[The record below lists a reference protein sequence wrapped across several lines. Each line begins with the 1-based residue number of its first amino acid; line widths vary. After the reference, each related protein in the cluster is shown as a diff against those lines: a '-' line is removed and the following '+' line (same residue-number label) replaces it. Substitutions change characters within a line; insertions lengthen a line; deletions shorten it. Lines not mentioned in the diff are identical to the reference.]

1 MKLSQLVAAI
11 GHTCED
17 ETDITALTCDSRTVT
32 PGTLFV
38 AIPGAQSDGVQY
50 IDQAVTQGAA
60 AVVSPV
66 PLACP
71 IPLFVVPDCRIALA
85 YLAAAFY
92 GYPARALTLIGIT
105 GTKGKTT
112 TAHMVRDILLSAGHP
127 TGMIGTMGAYVGRE
141 KWADCPN
148 TTPEPLLL
156 HRLLREMVEQ
166 GCTHVVMEVSSQAMK
181 HHRVAGL
188 TFAGGVFLNLS
199 PDHIGPGEHAD
210 YAEYAACKAAFFAQ
224 CTMASGNG
232 EDMAWPQMAAQLPP
246 DAPIT
251 TFGFAPHCDVQGV
264 TVAPLES
271 PTALG
276 TRFTIRGWDAPVDIP
291 LPGRHHVQD
300 ALAAVALCR
309 QLGLPEQAI
318 RLGLAQAKVP
328 GRAQVFPN
336 DRGIRV
342 VVDYAHNAASFR
354 AILSCLHCYPHGK
367 IIVVFGA
374 GGNRPPMR
382 RLDMAQV
389 AAELADY
396 AVVTTDNPRWE
407 PVEEICRQITQ
418 ALGRQIPWEVIYDR
432 REAIRQ
438 ALDLAQPGDMVALL
452 GKGHETYIETCGV
465 REHFSEWEVLEEYFH
480 TAL

>member
-1 MKLSQLVAAI
+1 MKFSHLLAAI
-11 GHTCED
+11 GHSCD
-17 ETDITALTCDSRTVT
+17 QDVDITALTCDSRTVT
-32 PGTLFV
+32 PGALFV
-38 AIPGAQSDGVQY
+38 AICGAHTDGTQY
-50 IDQAVTQGAA
+50 IQQAVAQGAA
-60 AVVSPV
+60 AIVSPV
-66 PLACP
+66 ALTCAV
-71 IPLFVVPDCRIALA
+71 PLFVVEDPRSALA
-85 YLAAAFY
+85 HLAAAFY
-92 GYPARALTLIGIT
+92 GHPAKSLTLIGIT

-112 TAHMVRDILLSAGHP
+112 AAHMVRDILLSAGYS

-141 KWADCPN
+141 KWEDCPN

-156 HRLLREMVEQ
+156 HRLLHDMVEQ

-181 HHRVAGL
+181 HHRLAGL

-210 YAEYAACKAAFFAQ
+210 YAEYTACKAAFFAQ
-224 CTMASGNG
+224 CALGVGNG

-246 DAPIT
+246 ETPIT
-251 TFGFAPHCDVQGV
+251 TFGFAPNCDVQGV
-264 TVAPLES
+264 TVAPQER
-271 PTALG
+271 PDALG
-276 TRFTIRGWDAPVDIP
+276 TRFTIAEWDAPVDIP

-300 ALAAVALCR
+300 ALAAAALCG
-309 QLGLPEQAI
+309 QLGLTQAVI
-318 RLGLAQAKVP
+318 RQGLAQATVP
-328 GRAQVFPN
+328 GRAQVYPN
-336 DRGIRV
+336 DRGVRV
-342 VVDYAHNAASFR
+342 IVDYAHNAASFR

-396 AVVTTDNPRWE
+396 AIVTTDNPRWE
-407 PVEEICRQITQ
+407 PVEDICRPITQ
-418 ALGRQIPWEVIYDR
+418 ALGRQIPWQVIYDR
-432 REAIRQ
+432 KEAIFQ
-438 ALDLAQPGDMVALL
+438 ALDLAQRGDMVALL

-480 TAL
+480 S

>member
-1 MKLSQLVAAI
+1 MKLSQLLSSI
-11 GHTCED
+11 GHSSGAEM
-17 ETDITALTCDSRTVT
+17 DITALTCDSRTVI
-32 PGTLFV
+32 PGALFV
-38 AIPGAQSDGVQY
+38 AIPGTHADGVKY
-50 IDQAVTQGAA
+50 ISQAVAQGAA

-66 PLACP
+66 SLPCSV
-71 IPLFVVPDCRIALA
+71 PLFVVENPRQALA
-85 YLAAAFY
+85 HLAAAFY
-92 GYPARALTLIGIT
+92 GHPAKGLTLIGIT

-112 TAHMVRDILLSAGHP
+112 TAHMVRDILLCAGYP

-141 KWADCPN
+141 KWANCPN

-156 HRLLREMVEQ
+156 HRLLHDMVEQ

-181 HHRVAGL
+181 HHRLAGL
-188 TFAGGVFLNLS
+188 TFAAGVVLNIS

-210 YAEYAACKAAFFAQ
+210 YAEYTACKAAFFAQ
-224 CTMASGNG
+224 CAAAVGNG
-232 EDMAWPQMAAQLPP
+232 EDMAWPQMAPQLPP
-246 DAPIT
+246 EAPVT
-251 TFGFAPHCDVQGV
+251 TFGFSPSCGVQGV
-264 TVAPLES
+264 TVAPVETS
-271 PTALG
+271 TALG
-276 TRFTIRGWDAPVDIP
+276 SRFTVAGCDTPYTIS

-300 ALAAVALCR
+300 ALAAVAVCR
-309 QLGLPEQAI
+309 QLSLPEEAI
-318 RLGLAQAKVP
+318 RQGLEHATVP

-396 AVVTTDNPRWE
+396 AMVTTDNPRWE
-407 PVEEICRQITQ
+407 PVEDICRQITQ
-418 ALGRQIPWEVIYDR
+418 ALGRQIPWEVLYDR
-432 REAIRQ
+432 REAIRH

-452 GKGHETYIETCGV
+452 GKGHEGYIETCGR
-465 REHFSEWEVLEEYFH
+465 REPFSEWAVLEEYFH
-480 TAL
+480 TSL

>member
-1 MKLSQLVAAI
+1 MKLAPLLAVL
-11 GHTCED
+11 GHSCD
-17 ETDITALTCDSRTVT
+17 QDVDISSLSCDSRTVT
-32 PGTLFV
+32 PGALFV
-38 AIPGAQSDGVQY
+38 AIPGEHADGTQY
-50 IDQAVTQGAA
+50 IPQAVDRGAA

-66 PLACP
+66 SLPCSV
-71 IPLFVVPDCRIALA
+71 PLFVVEEPRDALA
-85 YLAAAFY
+85 HLAAAFY
-92 GYPARALTLIGIT
+92 GHPAKSLALIGIT

-112 TAHMVRDILLSAGHP
+112 TAHMVRDILLAAGH
-127 TGMIGTMGAYVGRE
+127 TAGMIGTMGAYIGRD

-148 TTPEPLLL
+148 TTPDPLLL
-156 HRLLREMVEQ
+156 HQLLSDMVAQ

-188 TFAGGVFLNLS
+188 TFAAGVFLNLS

-224 CTMASGNG
+224 CAGAVGNG

-246 DAPIT
+246 EAPVA
-251 TFGFAPHCDVQGV
+251 TFGFSPTCGVQGV
-264 TVAPLES
+264 TVAPIEAPS
-271 PTALG
+271 ALG
-276 TRFTIRGWDAPVDIP
+276 SRFTVAGCDTPYTIP

-300 ALAAVALCR
+300 ALAAVAVCR
-309 QLGLPEQAI
+309 QLGLPEEAI
-318 RLGLAQAKVP
+318 RQGLEGAAVP

-336 DRGIRV
+336 HRGIRV

-354 AILSCLHCYPHGK
+354 AILSCLHCYPHGN

-389 AAELADY
+389 AAELADC
-396 AVVTTDNPRWE
+396 AIVTTDNPRWE
-407 PVEEICRQITQ
+407 PVEDICRSITQ

-432 REAIRQ
+432 REAIFR

-452 GKGHETYIETCGV
+452 GKGHEGYIETCGL
-465 REHFSEWEVLEEYFH
+465 RLPFSEWAVLEEYFH
-480 TAL
+480 RQP

>member
-1 MKLSQLVAAI
+1 MKLAHLLSVL
-11 GHTCED
+11 GHSCHQD
-17 ETDITALTCDSRTVT
+17 VDISALTCDSRTVT
-32 PGTLFV
+32 PGSLFV

-50 IDQAVTQGAA
+50 IDQAVALGAA

-71 IPLFVVPDCRIALA
+71 VPLVVVPDTRIALA
-85 YLAAAFY
+85 HLAAAFY
-92 GYPARALTLIGIT
+92 GYPAKGLTLIGIT

-112 TAHMVRDILLSAGHP
+112 TAHMLRDILLSAGHP
-127 TGMIGTMGAYVGRE
+127 TGMIGTMGAYMGHQ

-156 HRLLREMVEQ
+156 HRLLHDMVEQ

-181 HHRVAGL
+181 QHRVAGL
-188 TFAGGVFLNLS
+188 TFAAGVFLNLS
-199 PDHIGPGEHAD
+199 PDHIGPGEHRD
-210 YAEYAACKAAFFAQ
+210 YGEYTACKAAFFAQ
-224 CTMASGNG
+224 CALGVGNG

-246 DAPIT
+246 EALVS
-251 TFGFAPHCDVQGV
+251 TFGFSPTCHVQGL
-264 TVAPLES
+264 TVAPMES
-271 PTALG
+271 SSALG
-276 TRFTIRGWDAPVDIP
+276 SRFTVAGCDIPYTIP

-300 ALAAVALCR
+300 ALAAVAVCR
-309 QLGLPEQAI
+309 QLGLPEEAI
-318 RLGLAQAKVP
+318 RQGLAQATVP
-328 GRAQVFPN
+328 GRAQMFPN

-342 VVDYAHNAASFR
+342 IVDYAHNAASFR
-354 AILSCLHCYPHGK
+354 AILSCLHGYPHRK

-407 PVEEICRQITQ
+407 PVEDICRSITQ
-418 ALGRQIPWEVIYDR
+418 ALGRQIPWEVVYDR
-432 REAIRQ
+432 REAIRH
-438 ALDLAQPGDMVALL
+438 ALDMAQEGDMVALL
-452 GKGHETYIETCGV
+452 GKGHESYIETCGV
-465 REHFSEWEVLEEYFH
+465 REPFSEWAVLEEYFH
-480 TAL
+480 NPR

>member
-1 MKLSQLVAAI
+1 MKLSQLLAAI
-11 GHTCED
+11 GHTCEAQV
-17 ETDITALTCDSRTVT
+17 EITALTCDSRTVT
-32 PGTLFV
+32 PGALFV
-38 AIPGAQSDGVQY
+38 AICGEHTDGTQY
-50 IDQAVTQGAA
+50 IQQAVAQGAA

-66 PLACP
+66 PLTVP
-71 IPLFVVPDCRIALA
+71 VPLFVVDDPREALA
-85 YLAAAFY
+85 RLAAAFY
-92 GYPARALTLIGIT
+92 GYPAKSLTLLGIT

-112 TAHMVRDILLSAGHP
+112 TAHMVRDILRAAGHP
-127 TGMIGTMGAYVGRE
+127 TGMIGTMGAYVGKE

-148 TTPEPLLL
+148 TTPDPLLL
-156 HRLLREMVEQ
+156 HRLLRDMADQ

-181 HHRVAGL
+181 HHRLAGL
-188 TFAGGVFLNLS
+188 TFAAGVFLNLS

-210 YAEYAACKAAFFAQ
+210 YAEYTACKASFFAQ
-224 CTMASGNG
+224 CAGAVGNG
-232 EDMAWPQMAAQLPP
+232 EDMAWPQMSAQLPP
-246 DAPIT
+246 DAPVT
-251 TFGFAPHCDVQGV
+251 TFGFAPHCDVQGLTV
-264 TVAPLES
+264 TPVAT

-276 TRFTIRGWDAPVDIP
+276 TRFTVSGWDTPLDIS

-309 QLGLPEQAI
+309 SLGLSENVI
-318 RLGLAQAKVP
+318 RQGLAQAAVP

-354 AILSCLHCYPHGK
+354 AILSSLHCYPHGN
-367 IIVVFGA
+367 ILVVFGA

-382 RLDMAQV
+382 RMDMAQV

-396 AVVTTDNPRWE
+396 AIVTTDNPRWE
-407 PVEEICRQITQ
+407 PVEDICRPITQ

-432 REAIRQ
+432 KAAIFR

-480 TAL
+480 NQS

>member
-1 MKLSQLVAAI
+1 MKLSQLLAAI

-17 ETDITALTCDSRTVT
+17 EVDISTLTCDSRTVT
-32 PGTLFV
+32 PGALFV
-38 AIPGAQSDGVQY
+38 AIPGTHTDGVQY
-50 IDQAVTQGAA
+50 IDQAVAQGAA

-66 PLACP
+66 SRPCP
-71 IPLFVVPDCRIALA
+71 VPLFVVEDPRTALA
-85 YLAAAFY
+85 HLAAAFY
-92 GYPARALTLIGIT
+92 DYPAKGLTLMGIT

-112 TAHMVRDILLSAGHP
+112 TAHMVRDILLAAGHP
-127 TGMIGTMGAYVGRE
+127 TGMIGTMGAYVGKA

-156 HRLLREMVEQ
+156 HRLLRDMADQ

-181 HHRVAGL
+181 HHRLAGL

-210 YAEYAACKAAFFAQ
+210 YAEYAACKAAFFSQ
-224 CTMASGNG
+224 CAMASGNG

-246 DAPIT
+246 NAPT
-251 TFGFAPHCDVQGV
+251 ATFGFSPGCDVQAAG
-264 TVAPLES
+264 VAPEET
-271 PTALG
+271 PEALC
-276 TRFTIRGWDAPVDIP
+276 TRFTLAGEEEPYSIP

-309 QLGLPEQAI
+309 QLGLPEGAI
-318 RLGLAQAKVP
+318 RRGLEGAKVP
-328 GRAQVFPN
+328 GRAQVFLN
-336 DRGIRV
+336 DRGVRA

-367 IIVVFGA
+367 IFVVFGA

-432 REAIRQ
+432 KAAIFR

-465 REHFSEWEVLEEYFH
+465 REPFSEWEVLEEYFH
-480 TAL
+480 THL

>member
-1 MKLSQLVAAI
+1 MKLSHLLAAI
-11 GHTCED
+11 GHSCD
-17 ETDITALTCDSRTVT
+17 QDVDISALTCDSRTVT
-32 PGTLFV
+32 PGALFV
-38 AIPGAQSDGVQY
+38 AICGAHTDGTQY
-50 IDQAVTQGAA
+50 IQQAVAQGAA
-60 AVVSPV
+60 AIVSPV
-66 PLACP
+66 ALTCAV
-71 IPLFVVPDCRIALA
+71 PLFVVEDPRSALA
-85 YLAAAFY
+85 HLAAAFY
-92 GYPARALTLIGIT
+92 GHPAKSLTLIGIT

-112 TAHMVRDILLSAGHP
+112 TAHMVRDILLSAGYS

-156 HRLLREMVEQ
+156 HRLLHDMVEQ

-181 HHRVAGL
+181 HHRLAGL

-210 YAEYAACKAAFFAQ
+210 YAEYAACKAGFFAQ
-224 CTMASGNG
+224 CALGVGNG

-246 DAPIT
+246 EAPIT
-251 TFGFAPHCDVQGV
+251 TFGFAPNCDVQGV
-264 TVAPLES
+264 TVAPQEH
-271 PTALG
+271 PDALG
-276 TRFTIRGWDAPVDIP
+276 TRFTIAGWDAPVDIP

-300 ALAAVALCR
+300 ALAAAALCG
-309 QLGLPEQAI
+309 QLGLTQAVI
-318 RLGLAQAKVP
+318 RQGLAQATVP
-328 GRAQVFPN
+328 GRAQVYPN
-336 DRGIRV
+336 DRGVRV
-342 VVDYAHNAASFR
+342 IVDYAHNAASFR

-367 IIVVFGA
+367 IFVVFGA

-396 AVVTTDNPRWE
+396 AIVTTDNPRWE
-407 PVEEICRQITQ
+407 PVEDICRPITQ
-418 ALGRQIPWEVIYDR
+418 ALGRQIPWQVIYDR
-432 REAIRQ
+432 KEAIFR
-438 ALDLAQPGDMVALL
+438 ALDLAQSGDMVALL

-480 TAL
+480 S

>member
-1 MKLSQLVAAI
+1 MKLSHLLAAI
-11 GHTCED
+11 GHSCD
-17 ETDITALTCDSRTVT
+17 QDVDISALTCDSRTVT
-32 PGTLFV
+32 PGALFV
-38 AIPGAQSDGVQY
+38 AICGAHTDGTQY
-50 IDQAVTQGAA
+50 IQQAVAQGAA
-60 AVVSPV
+60 AIVSPV
-66 PLACP
+66 PLACAV
-71 IPLFVVPDCRIALA
+71 PLFVVEDPRSALA
-85 YLAAAFY
+85 HLAAAFY
-92 GYPARALTLIGIT
+92 GHPAKSLTLIGIT

-112 TAHMVRDILLSAGHP
+112 AAHMVRDILLSAGHP
-127 TGMIGTMGAYVGRE
+127 TGMIGTMGAYVGKE

-156 HRLLREMVEQ
+156 HRLLHDMVEQ

-181 HHRVAGL
+181 HHRLAGL

-210 YAEYAACKAAFFAQ
+210 YAEYTACKAAFFAQ
-224 CTMASGNG
+224 CALGVGNG

-246 DAPIT
+246 EAPIT
-251 TFGFAPHCDVQGV
+251 TFGFAPNCDVQGV
-264 TVAPLES
+264 TVAPQEY
-271 PTALG
+271 PDALG
-276 TRFTIRGWDAPVDIP
+276 TRFTIAGWDAPVDIP

-300 ALAAVALCR
+300 ALAAAALCG
-309 QLGLPEQAI
+309 QLGLTQAVI
-318 RLGLAQAKVP
+318 RQGLAQATVP
-328 GRAQVFPN
+328 GRAQVYPN
-336 DRGIRV
+336 ERGVGVI
-342 VVDYAHNAASFR
+342 VDYAHNADSFR

-396 AVVTTDNPRWE
+396 AIVTTDNPRWE
-407 PVEEICRQITQ
+407 PVEDICRPITQ
-418 ALGRQIPWEVIYDR
+418 ALGRQIPWQVIYDR
-432 REAIRQ
+432 KEAIFQ
-438 ALDLAQPGDMVALL
+438 ALDLAQSGDMVALL

-480 TAL
+480 S